1 MAVSKRT
8 RFEVLKRDNHSCRY
22 CGASAPDVRLTVDH
36 VVPVALG
43 GSDKPDNLVAACQD
57 CNAGKASTSPD
68 AAVVEDVKQVDLAWA
83 GAMQRAADLLSKQ
96 RQAEQDYIGAFL
108 LAWPQY
114 RRLPDSAEASVAR
127 LYQAGLPED
136 VMVDAAQVAAS
147 QRGVYDRFS
156 YFMGICWRRV
166 TEIQDTA
173 KQILAADNDPGAV

>member
-1 MAVSKRT
+1 MGRRNAARRRSPLQAATGRAGLHRGIPT
-8 RFEVLKRDNHSCRY
+8 R
-22 CGASAPDVRLTVDH
+22 
-36 VVPVALG
+36 
-43 GSDKPDNLVAACQD
+43 
-57 CNAGKASTSPD
+57 
-68 AAVVEDVKQVDLAWA
+68 LA
-83 GAMQRAADLLSKQ
+83 
-96 RQAEQDYIGAFL
+96 
-108 LAWPQY
+108 QY